1 MQNQEILNSSAP
13 ASQKLGRRVTRACV
27 FQNYLSLFYMVVIVV
42 VALIG
47 VFNSIDFL
55 DLIFNICLVPAALM
69 PYAASGAFKKPTAE
83 RLAMGSHNKSLTEGL
98 YYSTKILMP
107 ISAFLPII
115 ALELD
120 MNFLFPYV
128 VLGACGVFM
137 LLNLLFTRAR
147 SYDKSEKKFV
157 NVTQFCS
164 LVSLAGGVLFTV
176 VYIAYC
182 GEFFGK
188 NPTDISVNIAA
199 IALALGIGV
208 SYLYLQENI
217 SRLTFTAHGSFSHK
231 IPLIMAAASLV
242 LVCWG
247 SIVMYD
253 AGIGELPF
261 VIFAILGSVVMT
273 VAEVLYLVF
282 DCIFCKDVDVAD
294 KAEIVSGKNEMCS
307 PEYYQKSLEDFG
319 IEKWTK
325 GSVVKLLLAVIGIRI
340 VADNVIGTVANSI
353 KIAKDNAILASG
365 GRLNG
370 EQSLAPGN
378 GLVALLITAAVVILS
393 VFLMMRVNRLL
404 KKEITAS
411 SMHTPGL
418 IIGIAVIA
426 SCIIPLILTIGGLFD
441 NEQLYMIFDVLTS
454 ISMFVFVYYYFGTF
468 LLRKL
473 GVSATARNIL
483 PTVFFV
489 VCEGIVLVAGFGIAQ
504 IFTILNKM
512 TALKSIMSDIGLVNA
527 WTKLDLASEMSG
539 FETVKLL
546 SAIPSKARVFVCIA
560 VIVVF
565 IAIATFVAGMIY
577 KATQN
582 IALGI
587 LPAVLVANMASLVTA
602 ISAPLNVVSA
612 IISVVVLI
620 AAGVIAYIAASKNQ
634 LPVEEDD

>member
-1 MQNQEILNSSAP
+1 MQKQEIHIGSVSE
-13 ASQKLGRRVTRACV
+13 SEKLGRRVTRACV
-27 FQNYLSLFYMVVIVV
+27 FQNYLSLFYMVVIVA

-47 VFNSIDFL
+47 VFNSVDFL

-107 ISAFLPII
+107 ISALLPII

-128 VLGACGVFM
+128 VLGACGVLM
-137 LLNLLFTRAR
+137 LLNLLFTRVR
-147 SYDKSEKKFV
+147 NYDKDEKKFV
-157 NVTQFCS
+157 NATQFCS
-164 LVSLAGGVLFTV
+164 LISLAGGVLFTV

-188 NPTDISVNIAA
+188 NPTEISVNIAG

-208 SYLYLQENI
+208 AYLYLQENI
-217 SRLTFTAHGSFSHK
+217 ARLTFTTHGSFSHK

-247 SIVMYD
+247 SIVMYN

-261 VIFAILGSVVMT
+261 VIFAIVGSLVML
-273 VAEVLYLVF
+273 AGEVLYLVL
-282 DCIFCKDVDVAD
+282 DRTFCKDVDVAD
-294 KAEIVSGKNEMCS
+294 KAEIVSGKNDMCS

-319 IEKWTK
+319 MKTWTK
-325 GSVVKLLLAVIGIRI
+325 GGVAKLLLAVIGIRV

-365 GRLNG
+365 GRLTG

-378 GLVALLITAAVVILS
+378 GLIALLLTAAVVILL

-441 NEQLYMIFDVLTS
+441 SEQLYMIFDVLTS

-473 GVSATARNIL
+473 GASAKARNVL

-489 VCEGIVLVAGFGIAQ
+489 VCEGVVLVAGFGIAQ
-504 IFTILNKM
+504 LFTILKKV
-512 TALKSIMSDIGLVNA
+512 TALKSVMSDIGLVNA

-546 SAIPSKARVFVCIA
+546 SGIPSKARVFVCIA

-620 AAGVIAYIAASKNQ
+620 AAGVIAYIAASKNE

>member
-1 MQNQEILNSSAP
+1 MQNQEILNSSA
-13 ASQKLGRRVTRACV
+13 ASPKLGRRVTRACV
-27 FQNYLSLFYMVVIVV
+27 FQNYLSLFYMVVVLI

-83 RLAMGSHNKSLTEGL
+83 RLAMGSHNKSLTEGF
-98 YYSTKILMP
+98 YYSTKILVP
-107 ISAFLPII
+107 VAAFIPII
-115 ALELD
+115 ALELK

-128 VLGACGVFM
+128 VLGVCAVAM
-137 LLNLLFTRAR
+137 LLNLIFTRTR
-147 SYDKSEKKFV
+147 IYEQGEKKFV
-157 NVTQFCS
+157 TVTQLSS
-164 LVSLAGGVLFTV
+164 LVSLAGGVIFTV
-176 VYIAYC
+176 VYIAFC

-188 NPTDISVNIAA
+188 NPNEISVNIAA
-199 IALALGIGV
+199 IALALGIGIT
-208 SYLYLQENI
+208 YLYLQENI
-217 SRLTFTAHGSFSHK
+217 ARFTFTAHSSFSHK
-231 IPLIMAAASLV
+231 IPLIMAVAALV

-247 SIVMYD
+247 SIVMYS
-253 AGIGELPF
+253 AGIGELVF
-261 VIFAILGSVVMT
+261 VLFAIIGSVVMLA
-273 VAEVLYLVF
+273 AEVLYLVL
-282 DCIFCKDVDVAD
+282 DRIFCKDVDVAD
-294 KAEIVSGKNEMCS
+294 KAEIVSGKNDMCS

-319 IEKWTK
+319 IKKWTK
-325 GSVVKLLLAVIGIRI
+325 GSVVKLLLAVVGIRI

-370 EQSLAPGN
+370 ETTLAPGN
-378 GLVALLITAAVVILS
+378 GLVALLITAAVVILL

-418 IIGIAVIA
+418 IIGIALVA

-468 LLRKL
+468 MLRKL
-473 GVSATARNIL
+473 GVSARARNIL

-489 VCEGIVLVAGFGIAQ
+489 VCEGVVLVAGFGIAQ
-504 IFTILNKM
+504 FFTILSKM
-512 TALKSIMSDIGLVNA
+512 TALKSMMSDIGLVNA

-539 FETVKLL
+539 LEAVKLL
-546 SAIPSKARVFVCIA
+546 SGIPSKARVFVCIA
-560 VIVVF
+560 VIVAF

-587 LPAVLVANMASLVTA
+587 LPAVLASNMASLFTA
-602 ISAPLNVVSA
+602 MSAPLNTVCA

-620 AAGVIAYIAASKNQ
+620 VAGVFAFIAASKNQ